1 MLIEHLG
8 ERPRVDPT
16 AYVAPNAVLC
26 GNVIVGARCR
36 ILFGAVLTAEG
47 GPIEVGSQCI
57 VMENAVIR
65 GSKPYPTRIGAN
77 VLVGP
82 RAYLTGC
89 TVEDNVFLAT
99 GSTVFNGASIGTR
112 AEVRINGV
120 VHLRTRI
127 EPDTTVP
134 IGWVAVGDPAE
145 IYPPDSHNKIWAI
158 QEQLDFPGRVFGLE
172 RPGAGE
178 TIMPELT
185 TRYSGA
191 LAAHFEDHVL
201 AEPSAEGDDTPD
213 KD

>member
-8 ERPRVDPT
+8 KHPQVDAT
-16 AYVAPNAVLC
+16 TYVAPNAVLC
-26 GNVIVGARCR
+26 GNVVVGPRCR

-47 GPIEVGSQCI
+47 GRIEVGSQCI
-57 VMENAVIR
+57 VMENVVIR
-65 GSKPYPTRIGAN
+65 GSKPYPTHIGDN

-112 AEVRINGV
+112 SEVRINGV

-127 EPDTTVP
+127 EPDATVP

-145 IYPPDSHNKIWAI
+145 IYPPDKHDEIWAI

-172 RPGAGE
+172 RPDAGE

-185 TRYSGA
+185 TRYGHA
-191 LAAHFEDHVL
+191 LATHFDDHVL
-201 AEPSAEGDDTPD
+201 DEPSADGDGTLD
-213 KD
+213 KE